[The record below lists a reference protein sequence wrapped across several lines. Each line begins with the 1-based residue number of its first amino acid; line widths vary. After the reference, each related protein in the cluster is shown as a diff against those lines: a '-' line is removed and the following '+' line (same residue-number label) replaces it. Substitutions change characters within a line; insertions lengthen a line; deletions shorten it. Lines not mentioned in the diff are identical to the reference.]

1 MPPSHPSF
9 PLLPTPRPTFDP
21 YNSSATGHQRA
32 DNRLAGSTSWRSSR
46 TLKLSHQFRAGAGGG
61 ARISDTVGAGSAAFG
76 RDGRKENGGWERG
89 APGLRKGERDIREA
103 LGGRVGKRRR
113 VEGAAISVKNE
124 KEGLVTET
132 VVAAPETKASR
143 SDASITAFDD
153 PATPPPAPPPPQIF
167 HNTTIY
173 INGSTAPL
181 VGDHMLKHLLVERG
195 ANLSIALGRR
205 TVTHVI
211 LGRPN
216 GAGGLGHQ
224 GGFTRGQG
232 SHGGGGAQ
240 KGCGGGL
247 AARKI
252 QKEIARVGGCGVR
265 YVGVE
270 WYVPCIRCTT
280 YFSLSSVRMYRAKRN
295 FAFPSFRDDASLIR
309 MWR

>member
-9 PLLPTPRPTFDP
+9 PPLPTPRPTFDP

-76 RDGRKENGGWERG
+76 RDGREENGGWERG
-89 APGLRKGERDIREA
+89 APGLRHGERDIREA

-113 VEGAAISVKNE
+113 DEGVTEE
-124 KEGLVTET
+124 KKKKKKKEKACVTET
-132 VVAAPETKASR
+132 VIAAPETKASG
-143 SDASITAFDD
+143 SDAEIPAFDHS
-153 PATPPPAPPPPQIF
+153 APPPAPPPPQIF
-167 HNTTIY
+167 TNTTVY

-216 GAGGLGHQ
+216 GGGA
-224 GGFTRGQG
+224 
-232 SHGGGGAQ
+232 GGGGSSAGGQGGQ

-252 QKEIARVGGCGVR
+252 QKEVARVGGCGVR

-270 WYVPCIRCTT
+270 WYVFLLLSLYHPILVCRPCVCHRPKSATFLVGL
-280 YFSLSSVRMYRAKRN
+280 Y
-295 FAFPSFRDDASLIR
+295 
-309 MWR
+309 

>member
-9 PLLPTPRPTFDP
+9 PFLSTPSPTFDP

-61 ARISDTVGAGSAAFG
+61 ARISDTVGAGSVAFG

-103 LGGRVGKRRR
+103 LGGRVGKRRK
-113 VEGAAISVKNE
+113 VEGAAISVKKE
-124 KEGLVTET
+124 REGLVTET
-132 VVAAPETKASR
+132 VVAAPETKASP

-153 PATPPPAPPPPQIF
+153 PATPPPAPSPPQIF

-216 GAGGLGHQ
+216 GAGG
-224 GGFTRGQG
+224 FTTGQG
-232 SHGGGGAQ
+232 SQGGGGGQ

-270 WYVPCIRCTT
+270 WYVPCLRCTT
-280 YFSLSSVRMYRAKRN
+280 YFSLSSVRMYRTKSN
-295 FAFPSFRDDASLIR
+295 FAFFSSREDASLIR